1 MSKTD
6 HSSDMKSN
14 LSRRTF
20 VKGLAAAGVTGAF
33 GAPFKAG
40 ASTPNKGGTF
50 KIGLSGGSTTDS
62 MDPILALDQVMRN
75 INLAT
80 YDTLVELQPDGQ
92 LKGSLLENFET
103 GKDAAD
109 WILDIRK
116 GVEFHDGKSLDADD
130 VIYSIGRHLG
140 EDSKSPVS
148 SLFSGIDSMKADGK
162 NRVRISLKSPN
173 ADFAYYFNE
182 YKVCVSQDG
191 FTDWANPVGCGGYK
205 LSNIEL
211 GVSASG
217 ERNPNYFKEGRA
229 HVDSYEL
236 TVIND
241 STARVSALNSGQVHA
256 IDNVD
261 RKTAKLLDN
270 LPNVNVVVSVGK
282 KHHTA
287 PMTCTTAPFDNNDV
301 RLALKYAIDRE
312 QVLEIAFSGYGS
324 LGNDHP
330 VARTDPFFHS
340 ELPQRAYDSDK
351 AAHHLKKSGLDNLI
365 VELFAGPGAGSE
377 ALDTAQLFKESGDKV
392 EGLSID
398 IKRVPADGYWKKIW
412 MKEAFFMSYWSP
424 RPTADMILSY
434 AYHSSAK
441 YNEARFSDA
450 KFDQLIDAA
459 RGETDFAKR
468 KQMYW
473 DAQEILNGMGGS
485 IIFAFAD
492 LLDAHDTKINGFVPD
507 SAYDFCGARAID
519 RVWFA

>member
-217 ERNPNYFKEGRA
+217 ERNPNYFKEGPR
-229 HVDSYEL
+229 
-236 TVIND
+236 
-241 STARVSALNSGQVHA
+241 
-256 IDNVD
+256 
-261 RKTAKLLDN
+261 
-270 LPNVNVVVSVGK
+270 
-282 KHHTA
+282 
-287 PMTCTTAPFDNNDV
+287 TC
-301 RLALKYAIDRE
+301 RLI
-312 QVLEIAFSGYGS
+312 
-324 LGNDHP
+324 
-330 VARTDPFFHS
+330 
-340 ELPQRAYDSDK
+340 
-351 AAHHLKKSGLDNLI
+351 
-365 VELFAGPGAGSE
+365 
-377 ALDTAQLFKESGDKV
+377 
-392 EGLSID
+392 
-398 IKRVPADGYWKKIW
+398 
-412 MKEAFFMSYWSP
+412 
-424 RPTADMILSY
+424 
-434 AYHSSAK
+434 
-441 YNEARFSDA
+441 
-450 KFDQLIDAA
+450 
-459 RGETDFAKR
+459 
-468 KQMYW
+468 
-473 DAQEILNGMGGS
+473 
-485 IIFAFAD
+485 
-492 LLDAHDTKINGFVPD
+492 
-507 SAYDFCGARAID
+507 
-519 RVWFA
+519 